1 MSSWLKVNYFHKLIL
16 SFENKQ
22 IQTLQ
27 QMMQQIQRID
37 LEQMSLKDKEIDR
50 FMNLLDL
57 MKRSS
62 HYNLQ
67 QNTTPKK
74 QLVLRFV

>member
-1 MSSWLKVNYFHKLIL
+1 
-16 SFENKQ
+16 
-22 IQTLQ
+22 
-27 QMMQQIQRID
+27 
-37 LEQMSLKDKEIDR
+37 MSLKDKEIDR

-67 QNTTPKK
+67 QNTAAKK
-74 QLVLRFV
+74 QLVLRFIQGDSL

>member
-1 MSSWLKVNYFHKLIL
+1 
-16 SFENKQ
+16 
-22 IQTLQ
+22 
-27 QMMQQIQRID
+27 MMQQIQRID